1 MNSFFITRDEKNEI
15 DELWEDDFL
24 DINYQDKELPEDF
37 FKELFVH
44 KTQDD
49 VDLVVPIERR
59 KMGDLELSTV
69 GSVEN
74 VEHSPTIIFGSK
86 YVQQAQYE
94 IRPDYEP
101 AIIVLQYYFE
111 FMENPSITFPY
122 VPVAQ
127 PSVPF
132 SAQEQTLSFVDIEI
146 VMDHAGALIYDP
158 SYPYQDKRDNSYYVH
173 PTNQENEQKQFE
185 IKMQE
190 KKFIFSSRS
199 YFKDWVVEQYKVV
212 CYEFNPMHPM
222 AAPYIRDY
230 KDDGRVVTGHYKW
243 GRRMKPFKFDR
254 FDKRYRIHS
263 EVWYTIFG
271 SRQYYMAMFDLVSNF
286 DLIKY
291 LPQIAI
297 CASKAIYNIF
307 PERIIEGYS
316 VYDYS
321 KSPYSFMMKERDE
334 NQIEE
339 EQYIVPYYSNIPIR
353 MKRRGTNFYDVTQL
367 FDLRYHNGSKY
378 ELMVVH
384 RISGEVVCRIMKGEN
399 HRNYRGNNRYFVYF
413 SLRCKAFKV
422 FTDIETKGMVIKK
435 FILCQGCNFIGV
447 PRNEIG
453 SLIVDPSIISFQE
466 YIQRVKILSAEAEE
480 VIRSIPV
487 VMNVEIE
494 KIHEVKEG
502 LNYSEGFFGDQEK
515 KREDDET
522 MNPLGEDDE
531 DKYLYN
537 DDYFEDD

>member
-1 MNSFFITRDEKNEI
+1 MNSFFVTQDEKNNI

-24 DINYQDKELPEDF
+24 DINYQDRELPEDF
-37 FKELFVH
+37 FKELFVY

-49 VDLVVPIERR
+49 TDLIVPKERKR
-59 KMGDLELSTV
+59 LGDLELSTV
-69 GSVEN
+69 GSIEN
-74 VEHSPTIIFGSK
+74 VEHCPTIMYGSK

-101 AIIVLQYYFE
+101 AVIVMQYFFE
-111 FMENPSITFPY
+111 YMINPNVTFPY

-132 SAQEQTLSFVDIEI
+132 SAQEQTITFVDIEI
-146 VMDHAGALIYDP
+146 VMDQAGALIYDP

-173 PTNQENEQKQFE
+173 ATNQENEREQFE
-185 IKMQE
+185 LKMEE

-199 YFKDWVVEQYKVV
+199 YFKDWVVNDYRVA

-230 KDDGRVVTGHYKW
+230 KDNGRVISGHYKW
-243 GRRMKPFKFDR
+243 GRRMKSFLFDR
-254 FDKRYRIHS
+254 YDKRYRIHS

-271 SRQYYMAMFDLVSNF
+271 SRQYYMAMFDIVSNF
-286 DLIKY
+286 DLIKL

-297 CASKAIYNIF
+297 CAAKTIYNIY

-316 VYDYS
+316 VYDYT

-339 EQYIVPYYSNIPIR
+339 EQYIVPYYSNIPIQV
-353 MKRRGTNFYDVTQL
+353 KRRGTKFYDVTHL
-367 FDLRYHNGSKY
+367 YDLRYHNGSKY
-378 ELMVVH
+378 ELMVVN
-384 RISGEVVCRIMKGEN
+384 RRSGELVCRIMKGEN
-399 HRNYRGNNRYFVYF
+399 HRNYRGDDRYFVYF

-422 FTDIETKGMVIKK
+422 YTSIKMKGEVEKK
-435 FILCQGCNFIGV
+435 FILCEGCYFIGV

-453 SLIVDPSIISFQE
+453 SLIIDPSIVSFQE
-466 YIQRVKILSAEAEE
+466 YVQRAKMLSEEAEVVVRSMPVSAE
-480 VIRSIPV
+480 SD
-487 VMNVEIE
+487 IE
-494 KIHEVKEG
+494 MQYEVKKG
-502 LNYSEGFFGDQEK
+502 LNYSEGFF
-515 KREDDET
+515 DEQDKDK
-522 MNPLGEDDE
+522 NKPLGDDDE
-531 DKYLYN
+531 DKYIYN
-537 DDYFEDD
+537 DEYFEED